1 MRFPCQQRS
10 WLILSLVSLVL
21 FSGCQTTKMATT
33 EISKANN
40 EADLA
45 LKSKPVIPDDI
56 RYHKTP
62 WYFGHSDRI
71 RLEDRRMASR
81 IEKILP
87 DFMLQRVTWT
97 DKRSV
102 TIYDIARWLSE
113 RTGVPVE
120 VHTPRILHSAGMTG
134 TAMTTGVQS
143 GAMGPGGVPFPPGGI
158 GQPGQIQAA
167 GVGLPSQKWNRKLQ
181 VHWVEKP
188 LSGFLD
194 MVASGMGLFWDWNG
208 HSIAFYRSA
217 TKTFKIV
224 APPVSAN
231 VNDTISD
238 VGATGI
244 MGLMQSMS
252 GMNAMSGMN
261 SLGGGGFGGLGGGV
275 GGLGTSGMMPG
286 GMNGGFGGGMNGGTN
301 MMGLFGA
308 GGQQSGMPGQNVSV
322 SSTSAVWTELQ
333 QGIAGIIGNEGSF
346 TPLPSAGKIAVTTI
360 PSIMRQVDKFIR
372 SINSTFSHQ
381 VWVEVRVLEV
391 ELDRQDQNEL
401 NWAAVIHGAFG
412 PGALGGGLA
421 GTGLG
426 QIFSSGATTPVSA
439 MTFTFPNSNTQALVN
454 SLSTRY
460 HTSTVTTVTV
470 RTLNDQAAPIQNV
483 NTQSYL
489 AEVLAGVAGI
499 GQSTFSQ
506 SLPSQVTV
514 GFTSNIL
521 PHLLGDNDH
530 MILEMSADLSA
541 LISITTSPGTG
552 GGATIQLPS
561 VSSRSF
567 MQRIRIKSGQTAI
580 ISGYEAVNAVMQQNG
595 SFGSPNDFMFGGGSN
610 AQRKRTKIVILVTP
624 IVEKEAA

>member
-1 MRFPCQQRS
+1 MRFPCQSRS
-10 WLILSLVSLVL
+10 WLILALVSLVF
-21 FSGCQTTKMATT
+21 FSGCQTTKMATS
-33 EISKANN
+33 EISRANN

-45 LKSKPVIPDDI
+45 LKSKPIIPDDV

-81 IEKILP
+81 IEKVLP

-120 VHTPRILHSAGMTG
+120 VHTPRILHSAGTTG
-134 TAMTTGVQS
+134 TASATGIQA
-143 GAMGPGGVPFPPGGI
+143 GATGPGGVPFPPGGI
-158 GQPGQIQAA
+158 GQPGQIQPA
-167 GVGLPSQKWNRKLQ
+167 GVGFPSQKWNRKLQ
-181 VHWVEKP
+181 MHWVGKP

-244 MGLMQSMS
+244 MGLIQAMS
-252 GMNAMSGMN
+252 GLNSASGMN
-261 SLGGGGFGGLGGGV
+261 SLGGGGFGQGGIGPF
-275 GGLGTSGMMPG
+275 GMTSGL
-286 GMNGGFGGGMNGGTN
+286 NGLNGMNGGTG
-301 MMGLFGA
+301 GLNSMSSQLGS

-333 QGIAGIIGNEGSF
+333 NGIAGIIGNEGSF
-346 TPLPSAGKIAVTTI
+346 TPLPSAGKIAVTTT
-360 PSIMRQVDKFIR
+360 PAIMRQVEKFIR
-372 SINSTFSHQ
+372 SINNTFSHQ
-381 VWVEVRVLEV
+381 VWIEVRVLEV
-391 ELDRQDQNEL
+391 EMDRQDQNEL

-426 QIFSSGATTPVSA
+426 QIFSSGATSPVSA
-439 MTFTFPNSNTQALVN
+439 MTFTFPNSNTQAVVN

-506 SLPSQVTV
+506 SIPSQVTV

-541 LISITTSPGTG
+541 LISITNSPGAG
-552 GGATIQLPS
+552 GGATIQLPN

-595 SFGSPNDFMFGGGSN
+595 SFGNPNDFMFGGGNN
-610 AQRKRTKIVILVTP
+610 AQRNRTKIVILVTP